1 LSQIILKAL
10 MAKSQQTFSKNEKEK
25 KRLKKR
31 EDKKKK
37 MDARKAD
44 REASG
49 GSGIEFAYVDHMG
62 NLVDTPPDPD
72 LKVEIEAEDIIL
84 GIPKTPEGE
93 REAFDPVRT
102 GTVDFYDS
110 SKGFGFIIDGVDKQ
124 KYFCHVSGL
133 KDDITEGN
141 LVSFELEKGQR
152 GMNAVKVTL
161 VK

>member
-1 LSQIILKAL
+1 
-10 MAKSQQTFSKNEKEK
+10 MAKSQQTFNKSEKEK

-31 EDKKKK
+31 EDKRKK
-37 MDARKAD
+37 MEARKA
-44 REASG
+44 EKAENG
-49 GSGIEFAYVDHMG
+49 TSGIEFAYVDHFG

-72 LKVEIEAEDIIL
+72 LKVEIEAEDIVL
-84 GIPKTPEGE
+84 GIPKKEETDEDK
-93 REAFDPVRT
+93 FDPVRT

-110 SKGFGFIIDGVDKQ
+110 SKGFGFIIDGADKQ

-133 KDDITEGN
+133 IDEITEGN
-141 LVSFELEKGQR
+141 LVSFELEKGQK